1 MPSKTKRPREERLS
15 QMPSGKGKN
24 QKANAKEKGGE
35 KVKDTT
41 KDKAEPSTTA
51 GRLIAIEGT
60 RGPDV
65 TEAAGE
71 VVKRLGKAKV
81 SSGAS
86 RWDASNTFYEMKLG
100 KSKNLKVSPR
110 VLLLLY
116 ATDLV
121 FRLKWE
127 IQPAIEQGMTVIAA
141 PYVETGIA
149 FGRAAGLPRK
159 WLTELFSFAPKA
171 SACYRVKEKKKK
183 EAWKAKPTD
192 GFLEFAGAALAA
204 SSAGWDAAELRSRI
218 IEQIDELEAAK
229 KCKKLGKKV

>member
-1 MPSKTKRPREERLS
+1 MPSKTKRLREERRS
-15 QMPSGKGKN
+15 ETPPEKGKN
-24 QKANAKEKGGE
+24 QKSKAKDKGGE
-35 KVKDTT
+35 KVKDNA
-41 KDKAEPSTTA
+41 KDKAEPSKIA

-60 RGPDV
+60 RGPDL
-65 TEAAGE
+65 TEAAAE
-71 VVKRLGKAKV
+71 VVKRLSKAKV

-127 IQPAIEQGMTVIAA
+127 IQPAIEQGMTVVAA

-159 WLTELFSFAPKA
+159 WLTDLFSFAPKA

-183 EAWKAKPTD
+183 EAWKAKSTD
-192 GFLEFAGAALAA
+192 GFLEFAGAALVA
-204 SSAGWDAAELRSRI
+204 SSAGWDAAGLRSRI
-218 IEQIDELEAAK
+218 IEQLDELEAAK
-229 KCKKLGKKV
+229 GCKKLGKKI